1 MIYTED
7 WLHMYF
13 HSYMKG
19 TVYKTAT
26 YIQDIISQHDIW

>member
-19 TVYKTAT
+19 TVYKIAT
-26 YIQDIISQHDIW
+26 YIQAIISKHDI